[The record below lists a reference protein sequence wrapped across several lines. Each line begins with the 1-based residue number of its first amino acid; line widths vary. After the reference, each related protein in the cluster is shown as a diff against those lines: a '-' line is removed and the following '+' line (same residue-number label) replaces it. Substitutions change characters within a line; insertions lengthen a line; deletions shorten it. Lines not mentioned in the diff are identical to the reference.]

1 MLSGRTALK
10 IYCLFLGFITTF
22 VAFMWIALQIY
33 ALDST
38 SSELNDEI
46 VARYLDISFG
56 ALGLSSSLALL
67 YGAFVES
74 KTWLTVWTLGSTTL
88 IIGRWAWF
96 FYTKY
101 GIEHPESLDEA
112 QEMGVILSVIYI
124 VLIIPVLIYYK
135 YLESNHMSFAE
146 WVHEIL
152 AGQTCNGLFGP
163 FCAMFSIDYY
173 RNIRQNFC
181 SNNENGM
188 TNGTN
193 TVNREAIT
201 SREDSNSEFY
211 WDARL
216 GNSREARTEKY
227 SKKRDAALKYI
238 VTPEG
243 YRVVLPT
250 VEEDL
255 YNPV

>member
-38 SSELNDEI
+38 SSDLNDEI

-135 YLESNHMSFAE
+135 YLESNHMSFSE
-146 WVHEIL
+146 WIHEIL
-152 AGQTCNGLFGP
+152 AGQTCNSLFGP

-188 TNGTN
+188 TNGSST
-193 TVNREAIT
+193 TVSREAIT
-201 SREDSNSEFY
+201 SREGNNSEFY

-216 GNSREARTEKY
+216 GNSREAGTDKY
-227 SKKRDAALKYI
+227 NKKRDAASPK
-238 VTPEG
+238 G
-243 YRVVLPT
+243 YRVVLRT
-250 VEEDL
+250 GEKHSRIT
-255 YNPV
+255 